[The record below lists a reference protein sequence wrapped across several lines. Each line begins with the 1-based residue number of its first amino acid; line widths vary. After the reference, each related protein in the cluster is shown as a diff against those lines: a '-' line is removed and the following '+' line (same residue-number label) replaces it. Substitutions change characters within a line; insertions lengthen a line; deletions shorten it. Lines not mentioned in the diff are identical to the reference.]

1 MRPIAIIGAGIAGL
15 SAATA
20 LQAAGRAVQ
29 LFDKSRGSGGRMAS
43 KRGKWGSLDLGTPCF
58 AASDPDFIAE
68 LARCQA
74 RGEAATWQPHLYNY
88 PDGPR
93 AAPDSPAGC
102 WVGAP
107 RMSALTRGLLG
118 DTPVTF
124 DCRISALTRRAGS
137 WYLTEA
143 GGAEHGPFA
152 QVILAVPAPQ
162 AVPLLAA
169 APGLA
174 SLAASVAM
182 TPAWVVAA
190 AFDSPLD
197 TPVDVFTTRQ
207 GPLARAVRNSSKP
220 GRDRAPDHWV
230 LHADAGWSARHL
242 EQSPEPVIAHLLEA
256 FAQLLERPLPAPFAC
271 HAHRWRYAQPEQARG
286 WGALSAAS
294 GLHACGDWCLDGT
307 VEAAWLSGRAAAQQA
322 LARV

>member
-1 MRPIAIIGAGIAGL
+1 MRLITIIGTGIAGL

-43 KRGKWGSLDLGTPCF
+43 KRGEWGTLDLGTPCF
-58 AASDPDFIAE
+58 AASEPDFIAA
-68 LARCQA
+68 LDRCQA

-93 AAPDSPAGC
+93 AAPDRPAGC

-118 DTPVTF
+118 DMPVTF
-124 DCRISALTRRAGS
+124 GCRISALGRRAGS

-143 GGAEHGPFA
+143 GGAEYGPFA

-169 APGLA
+169 APELA
-174 SLAASVAM
+174 SLAASVTMAS
-182 TPAWVVAA
+182 AWVVAA
-190 AFDSPLD
+190 AFDSPVE
-197 TPVDVFTTRQ
+197 TSVDVYTSPQ

-220 GRDRAPDHWV
+220 GRDRAPDTWV

-242 EQSPEPVIAHLLEA
+242 EQPPETVIAHLLVA
-256 FAQLLERPLPAPFAC
+256 FAELLECSLPAPFAC
-271 HAHRWRYAQPEQARG
+271 HAHRWRYAQPEQPFN
-286 WGALSAAS
+286 WGVLSAAC
-294 GLHACGDWCLDGT
+294 GLHACGDWYLDGT
-307 VEAAWLSGRAAAQQA
+307 VQAAWLSGRAAARQA